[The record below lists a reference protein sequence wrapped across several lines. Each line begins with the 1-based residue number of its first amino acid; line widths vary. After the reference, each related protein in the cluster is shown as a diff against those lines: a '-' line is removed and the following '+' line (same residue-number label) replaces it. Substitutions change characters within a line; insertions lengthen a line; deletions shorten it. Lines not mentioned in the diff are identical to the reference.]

1 MSERFDF
8 TGDELAPAYR
18 AAVDAI
24 EAGDLVV
31 MPTDTVYGLAADA
44 FKSDAVQRLMDAK
57 GRGRDMPPPVLISV
71 VESLDALATDVPDNG
86 RKLAEE
92 FWPGPLTLICH
103 AQTSLMWDLG
113 ETQGTVALRV
123 PDHEN
128 TRELLS
134 RTGPLAVSSAN
145 RSGKPA
151 ALDVYDAEEQLGES
165 VAVYLDGGEATVGQP
180 STIVD
185 ITGEIPRVLREGAVT
200 LDELRKVVPEV
211 TTDTEPPAPTAAE
224 PKADEPKDDE
234 PKTAQEAAETAL
246 PAATAVAAATDTPHT
261 ADHPTTDTDGSTAT
275 EPNADE
281 KAREAAEAATSGAAS
296 AGDPQVDEPKATEV
310 DSGTPAPQ
318 PAEQAEADATE
329 SAANQPKADEPKADE
344 PQAVEQPKPD
354 VSEPAT
360 DEPKVDEPKADSG
373 EAEGGD
379 SRTVGVVEASKGDE
393 KKTDSDVR
401 PAD

>member
-8 TGDELAPAYR
+8 SGDELAPAYR

-31 MPTDTVYGLAADA
+31 LPTDTVYGIAADA
-44 FKSDAVQRLMDAK
+44 FKADAVQRLLDAK

-71 VESLDALATDVPDNG
+71 VESLDALATDVPDDG
-86 RKLAEE
+86 RKLAQE

-145 RSGKPA
+145 KSGQPA
-151 ALDVYDAEEQLGES
+151 AMDVYDAEEQLQES
-165 VAVYLDGGEATVGQP
+165 VAVYLDGGQVSGGEP

-185 ITGEIPRVLREGAVT
+185 ITGDTPRVVRLGALTLEQLRA
-200 LDELRKVVPEV
+200 VVPEV
-211 TTDTEPPAPTAAE
+211 SAQDDEANPAE
-224 PKADEPKDDE
+224 PELAEPE
-234 PKTAQEAAETAL
+234 
-246 PAATAVAAATDTPHT
+246 
-261 ADHPTTDTDGSTAT
+261 
-275 EPNADE
+275 
-281 KAREAAEAATSGAAS
+281 
-296 AGDPQVDEPKATEV
+296 
-310 DSGTPAPQ
+310 
-318 PAEQAEADATE
+318 PAE
-329 SAANQPKADEPKADE
+329 P
-344 PQAVEQPKPD
+344 
-354 VSEPAT
+354 EPA
-360 DEPKVDEPKADSG
+360 EPEP
-373 EAEGGD
+373 AEPEP
-379 SRTVGVVEASKGDE
+379 TEEPVEASKDE
-393 KKTDSDVR
+393 NDKPTDPDVR

>member
-1 MSERFDF
+1 MVRACVSGTIRCVSERFDF

-44 FKSDAVQRLMDAK
+44 FKADAVQRLLDAK

-71 VESLDALATDVPDNG
+71 VESLDALATDIPDNG
-86 RKLAEE
+86 RKLCEE
-92 FWPGPLTLICH
+92 FWPGPLTVICH

-145 RSGKPA
+145 KSGQPA
-151 ALDVYDAEEQLGES
+151 ALDVYDAEDQLGES
-165 VAVYLDGGEATVGQP
+165 VAVYLDGGEATGGQP

-185 ITGEIPRVLREGAVT
+185 LTGDTPRVVRIGALTLEQLRA
-200 LDELRKVVPEV
+200 VVPEV
-211 TTDTEPPAPTAAE
+211 
-224 PKADEPKDDE
+224 
-234 PKTAQEAAETAL
+234 AAETDETPVDEK
-246 PAATAVAAATDTPHT
+246 PADETPAEEKPAEEKPVEDKPVEEKPTEEAVVASKEDEAATDP
-261 ADHPTTDTDGSTAT
+261 
-275 EPNADE
+275 
-281 KAREAAEAATSGAAS
+281 
-296 AGDPQVDEPKATEV
+296 
-310 DSGTPAPQ
+310 
-318 PAEQAEADATE
+318 
-329 SAANQPKADEPKADE
+329 
-344 PQAVEQPKPD
+344 
-354 VSEPAT
+354 
-360 DEPKVDEPKADSG
+360 
-373 EAEGGD
+373 
-379 SRTVGVVEASKGDE
+379 
-393 KKTDSDVR
+393 DVR

>member
-31 MPTDTVYGLAADA
+31 LPTDTVYGIAADA
-44 FKSDAVQRLMDAK
+44 FKADAVQRLLDAK

-86 RKLAEE
+86 RKLCQE
-92 FWPGPLTLICH
+92 FWPGPLTVICH
-103 AQTSLMWDLG
+103 AQSSLMWDLG

-145 RSGKPA
+145 KSGRPA
-151 ALDVYDAEEQLGES
+151 ALDVYDAEDQLAES
-165 VAVYLDGGEATVGQP
+165 VAVYLDGGAVTGGEP

-185 ITGEIPRVLREGAVT
+185 ITGDTPRVVRVGALSVEQLRA
-200 LDELRKVVPEV
+200 VVPEV
-211 TTDTEPPAPTAAE
+211 ATEDDKPTDTQP
-224 PKADEPKDDE
+224 
-234 PKTAQEAAETAL
+234 
-246 PAATAVAAATDTPHT
+246 
-261 ADHPTTDTDGSTAT
+261 
-275 EPNADE
+275 
-281 KAREAAEAATSGAAS
+281 AAEAQPADEEKAA
-296 AGDPQVDEPKATEV
+296 DETKPVDEAKP
-310 DSGTPAPQ
+310 
-318 PAEQAEADATE
+318 
-329 SAANQPKADEPKADE
+329 ADEARPVEEAEPADE
-344 PQAVEQPKPD
+344 AKPVEEKPD
-354 VSEPAT
+354 EKPT
-360 DEPKVDEPKADSG
+360 DEPVQ
-373 EAEGGD
+373 
-379 SRTVGVVEASKGDE
+379 ASKKDE
-393 KKTDSDVR
+393 DKTDSDVR

>member
-31 MPTDTVYGLAADA
+31 LPTDTVYGIAADA
-44 FKSDAVQRLMDAK
+44 FKADAVQRLLDAK

-71 VESLDALATDVPDNG
+71 VESLDALATDVPENG
-86 RKLAEE
+86 RKLAQE

-145 RSGKPA
+145 KSGQPA
-151 ALDVYDAEEQLGES
+151 AMDVYDAEEQLAES
-165 VAVYLDGGEATVGQP
+165 VAVYLDGGQVTGGEP

-185 ITGEIPRVLREGAVT
+185 ITGDTPRVVRVGALSLEQLRA
-200 LDELRKVVPEV
+200 VVPEV
-211 TTDTEPPAPTAAE
+211 STE
-224 PKADEPKDDE
+224 DDE
-234 PKTAQEAAETAL
+234 PKPAEDKQADEAQSAEDKPAAEDK
-246 PAATAVAAATDTPHT
+246 P
-261 ADHPTTDTDGSTAT
+261 
-275 EPNADE
+275 DE
-281 KAREAAEAATSGAAS
+281 E
-296 AGDPQVDEPKATEV
+296 
-310 DSGTPAPQ
+310 Q
-318 PAEQAEADATE
+318 PAE
-329 SAANQPKADEPKADE
+329 DEPTEE
-344 PQAVEQPKPD
+344 P
-354 VSEPAT
+354 
-360 DEPKVDEPKADSG
+360 
-373 EAEGGD
+373 
-379 SRTVGVVEASKGDE
+379 VEASKSETDDE
-393 KKTDSDVR
+393 KPTDPDVR

>member
-1 MSERFDF
+1 MSGTIHSVSERFDF

-44 FKSDAVQRLMDAK
+44 FKADAVQRLLDAK

-86 RKLAEE
+86 RKLCEE
-92 FWPGPLTLICH
+92 FWPGPLTVICH

-145 RSGKPA
+145 KSGQPA

-165 VAVYLDGGEATVGQP
+165 VAVYLDGGEATGGQP

-185 ITGEIPRVLREGAVT
+185 LTGDTPRVIRIGALT
-200 LDELRKVVPEV
+200 LDQLQAVVPEV
-211 TTDTEPPAPTAAE
+211 TPETDENPAEDQPADDKPAE
-224 PKADEPKDDE
+224 DKP
-234 PKTAQEAAETAL
+234 
-246 PAATAVAAATDTPHT
+246 
-261 ADHPTTDTDGSTAT
+261 
-275 EPNADE
+275 ADE
-281 KAREAAEAATSGAAS
+281 KLAGENPAE
-296 AGDPQVDEPKATEV
+296 DKPVEDKPVE
-310 DSGTPAPQ
+310 DQ
-318 PAEQAEADATE
+318 PAEDKLAEDK
-329 SAANQPKADEPKADE
+329 PADEKPAEDKPADE
-344 PQAVEQPKPD
+344 KVADKKSADEKLVDVEP
-354 VSEPAT
+354 T
-360 DEPKVDEPKADSG
+360 G
-373 EAEGGD
+373 E
-379 SRTVGVVEASKGDE
+379 SVVASKEDE
-393 KKTDSDVR
+393 GKTDPDVR

>member
-31 MPTDTVYGLAADA
+31 LPTDTVYGIAADA
-44 FKSDAVQRLMDAK
+44 FKADAVQRLLDAK

-86 RKLAEE
+86 RKLCEE
-92 FWPGPLTLICH
+92 FWPGPLTVICH

-145 RSGKPA
+145 KSGQPA

-165 VAVYLDGGEATVGQP
+165 VAVYLDGGEATGGQP

-185 ITGEIPRVLREGAVT
+185 LTGDTPRVVRVGALTVEQLRA
-200 LDELRKVVPEV
+200 VVPEV
-211 TTDTEPPAPTAAE
+211 TGESAE
-224 PKADEPKDDE
+224 PSAEPDEKPDETPTETLDEKADETLAEKADEPLEEKADETLEEKADE
-234 PKTAQEAAETAL
+234 PLEEKADETL
-246 PAATAVAAATDTPHT
+246 DEK
-261 ADHPTTDTDGSTAT
+261 ADETLD
-275 EPNADE
+275 EKADE
-281 KAREAAEAATSGAAS
+281 KAE
-296 AGDPQVDEPKATEV
+296 D
-310 DSGTPAPQ
+310 
-318 PAEQAEADATE
+318 
-329 SAANQPKADEPKADE
+329 
-344 PQAVEQPKPD
+344 
-354 VSEPAT
+354 
-360 DEPKVDEPKADSG
+360 KVDKVEDKVEETAGPTEES
-373 EAEGGD
+373 
-379 SRTVGVVEASKGDE
+379 VVASKEDE
-393 KKTDSDVR
+393 VKTDPDVR

>member
-31 MPTDTVYGLAADA
+31 LPTDTVYGIAADA
-44 FKSDAVQRLMDAK
+44 FKSDAVQRLLDAK

-71 VESLDALATDVPDNG
+71 VESLDALATDVPESG
-86 RKLAEE
+86 RKLCEE
-92 FWPGPLTLICH
+92 FWPGPLTVICH

-145 RSGKPA
+145 LSGQPA
-151 ALDVYDAEEQLGES
+151 ALDVYDAEEQLADS
-165 VAVYLDGGEATVGQP
+165 VAVYLDGGTATGGQP

-185 ITGEIPRVLREGAVT
+185 ITGDTPHVVRLGALSLAQLRA
-200 LDELRKVVPEV
+200 VVPEV
-211 TTDTEPPAPTAAE
+211 STDL
-224 PKADEPKDDE
+224 D
-234 PKTAQEAAETAL
+234 
-246 PAATAVAAATDTPHT
+246 
-261 ADHPTTDTDGSTAT
+261 
-275 EPNADE
+275 DE
-281 KAREAAEAATSGAAS
+281 KAEEPEKAEEKPERAELEPERAELEPEKAELEPEKAELEPEKAGQEPEAPTE
-296 AGDPQVDEPKATEV
+296 EP
-310 DSGTPAPQ
+310 
-318 PAEQAEADATE
+318 
-329 SAANQPKADEPKADE
+329 
-344 PQAVEQPKPD
+344 
-354 VSEPAT
+354 
-360 DEPKVDEPKADSG
+360 
-373 EAEGGD
+373 
-379 SRTVGVVEASKGDE
+379 VEASKDEDDE
-393 KKTDSDVR
+393 KKPTETDVR